1 MLKRKK
7 RRQISP
13 VQGATAPWSLG
24 RKLLFY
30 LCKSSQK
37 GKVSCIQGHH
47 FDGPCSIKRLV
58 VWGLDT
64 TGGPFFTWNQSML
77 KKCYGGGTSTLCENI
92 NLKLMCT
99 ATWLEGTDRW
109 SDGQWPK
116 WSKFYLFFFFLYFF
130 FLFINLENWLHSLSK
145 IILFTGKQK
154 KIYMLQNT
162 ILIHISETPLPPLL
176 LNTVNI
182 SWYVYMQR

>member
-7 RRQISP
+7 WRQISP

-116 WSKFYLFFFFLYFF
+116 WSKFYLFFFFCISSFYSSIWKIDYILYLK
-130 FLFINLENWLHSLSK
+130 LFCSQAN
-145 IILFTGKQK
+145 K